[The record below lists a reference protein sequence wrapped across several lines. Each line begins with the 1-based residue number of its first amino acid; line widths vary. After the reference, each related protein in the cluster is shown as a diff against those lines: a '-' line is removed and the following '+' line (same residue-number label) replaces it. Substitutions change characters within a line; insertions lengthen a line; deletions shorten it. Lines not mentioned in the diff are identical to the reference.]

1 MTANIKGI
9 KSTNSIEFIEFMK
22 LTTRSRFGLRF
33 ILNLGLNYGEGPVY
47 LKEISQKEE
56 ISEKYLSQLALF
68 LKSAGLISSV
78 RGVRGGYVLNRKP
91 SQIKLLEVIKA
102 LEGDLNLVPCIQ
114 DVPGC
119 SKIAVC
125 ATREVWLRMEN
136 ALKDVLN
143 SITLE
148 DLISVYKE
156 KATNLS
162 YQI

>member
-1 MTANIKGI
+1 
-9 KSTNSIEFIEFMK
+9 MK

-33 ILNLGLNYGEGPVY
+33 MVNLGLNYGKGPVY

-78 RGVRGGYVLNRKP
+78 RGIHGGYVLNRKP
-91 SQIKLLEVIKA
+91 SQIRLLEVIEA
-102 LEGDLNLVPCIQ
+102 LEGDLNLTPCIQ
-114 DVPGC
+114 DVSQC
-119 SKIAVC
+119 SRIAVC

-136 ALKDVLN
+136 ALKEVLI

-148 DLISVYKE
+148 DLISIYKG
-156 KATNLS
+156 KAANLS
-162 YQI
+162 YHI